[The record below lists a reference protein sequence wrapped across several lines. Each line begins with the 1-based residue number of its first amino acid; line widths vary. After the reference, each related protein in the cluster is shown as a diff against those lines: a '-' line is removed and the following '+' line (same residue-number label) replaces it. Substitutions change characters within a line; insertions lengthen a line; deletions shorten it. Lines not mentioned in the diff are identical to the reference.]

1 MKHLFDVFKQSLKQ
15 DTFVKLTVS
24 KPLRKKEGA
33 QNVYVRLFIVD
44 GKEVFQF
51 KYRQE
56 TDNQYQQL
64 SLEAAIVE
72 VERLLMESF
81 RAATLFTLQQDCLC
95 LFQKRNLYRIGRIHR
110 ALKISYL
117 KFPKSLKRQVHG
129 TLICNIACSIILIFK
144 E

>member
-1 MKHLFDVFKQSLKQ
+1 MDTMKHLFDVFKQSLKQ

-81 RAATLFTLQQDCLC
+81 RAATLFTLQQDL
-95 LFQKRNLYRIGRIHR
+95 LVLISKKKL
-110 ALKISYL
+110 ISYRENS
-117 KFPKSLKRQVHG
+117 PS
-129 TLICNIACSIILIFK
+129 FK
-144 E
+144 NKLPEVPQES